1 VSGRMGM
8 AVVLGLLLLGSAEAA
23 SAAKTRTQ
31 YAGVVNLNEASV
43 AQLSLLPGV
52 GEGAA
57 KRIIAHREKRPFK
70 RVEELVRVKGFG
82 KKKFLKLKR
91 HLTLQGPT
99 TLRVEKVAAEEE
111 EKKEAPASEQPPVK
125 S

>member
-1 VSGRMGM
+1 MGM